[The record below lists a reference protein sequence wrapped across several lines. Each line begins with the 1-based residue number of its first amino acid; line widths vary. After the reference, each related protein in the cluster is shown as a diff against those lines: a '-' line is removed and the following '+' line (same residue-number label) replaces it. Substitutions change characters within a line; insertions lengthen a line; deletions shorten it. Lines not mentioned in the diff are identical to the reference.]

1 MRIAVCLLLCGLSLA
16 SCAAPVVVGGAS
28 LELPSG
34 WNVVR
39 ESPNSVSASPN
50 RDMTPPVLSVQI
62 CQRSQPDCAT
72 PCEAE
77 KIRQNFFFFSAGPG
91 RFSMKEPL
99 EVGGVTEFIASGIAE
114 SEAGPIEI
122 AAHVLCS
129 RRGIA
134 FLGLINKPFDTTIDQ
149 LLEKTAKSVLWE

>member
-1 MRIAVCLLLCGLSLA
+1 
-16 SCAAPVVVGGAS
+16 
-28 LELPSG
+28 
-34 WNVVR
+34 
-39 ESPNSVSASPN
+39 
-50 RDMTPPVLSVQI
+50 
-62 CQRSQPDCAT
+62 
-72 PCEAE
+72 
-77 KIRQNFFFFSAGPG
+77 
-91 RFSMKEPL
+91 MKEPL

-149 LLEKTAKSVLWE
+149 LLEKKAKSVLWE